1 MQNNNTLLNTF
12 KTISL
17 EEMDSAQ
24 LMNRVDTKYTIPI
37 NKLEK
42 ILNTLPEHYDILSI
56 NNERSFE
63 YHTVYFDTEDHKL
76 YHLHQNGK
84 LNRYKFRIREYCN
97 TGNMFFELKIKNNK
111 GRTNKIRQSISDFNL
126 KEKEVDFI
134 KKELNFS
141 ETLIPSLTIHFKRFT
156 LVNQTKTE
164 RVTIDRDLYYE
175 HEGKSKGFSELAIIE
190 IKESKNN
197 KASKLKKNLKKERYL
212 PTRISKY
219 CIGISSLKSKI
230 VKTNNIKSKLRIINK
245 INKI

>member
-1 MQNNNTLLNTF
+1 MQNNNNLLDTF

-24 LMNRVDTKYTIPI
+24 LMNRIDTKYTIPI

-97 TGNMFFELKIKNNK
+97 TGNSFFEIKIKNNK
-111 GRTNKIRQSISDFNL
+111 GRTNKKRQSISGWHL
-126 KEKEVDFI
+126 KEKELDFI
-134 KKELNFS
+134 QKELDFS
-141 ETLIPSLTIHFKRFT
+141 ETLIPSLTINFKRFT
-156 LVNQTKTE
+156 LVNRSKTE

-175 HEGKSKGFSELAIIE
+175 HDDRSEKFSNIAIIE

-197 KASKLKKNLKKERYL
+197 KASKLKENLKKERYL
-212 PTRISKY
+212 PTKISKY
-219 CIGISSLKSKI
+219 CVGISSLKRNI
-230 VKTNNIKSKLRIINK
+230 VKVNNIKNKLRQINK
-245 INKI
+245 INII

>member
-1 MQNNNTLLNTF
+1 MQNNNKLLDTF

-24 LMNRVDTKYTIPI
+24 LMNRIDTKYTIPI

-97 TGNMFFELKIKNNK
+97 TGSRFFEIKIKNNK
-111 GRTNKIRQSISDFNL
+111 GRTNKIRQRILDFNI
-126 KEKEVDFI
+126 KEKELDFI
-134 KKELNFS
+134 KKELDFS
-141 ETLIPSLTIHFKRFT
+141 ETLIPSLTIYFKRFT
-156 LVNQTKTE
+156 LVNRSKTE
-164 RVTIDRDLYYE
+164 RVTIDRGLYYE
-175 HEGKSKGFSELAIIE
+175 HDGQSEIFSKLAIIE

-197 KASKLKKNLKKERYL
+197 KASKLKENLKKERYL
-212 PTRISKY
+212 PSKISKY
-219 CIGISSLKSKI
+219 CVGISSLKQKM
-230 VKTNNIKSKLRIINK
+230 VKVNNIKNKLRQINK
-245 INKI
+245 INII